1 LTFFVMEVG
10 EILVVILLVERVA
23 DQLVGVI
30 SR

>member
-1 LTFFVMEVG
+1 LTFFVVEVG